1 MQTIAM
7 EFDSREHLN
16 EAVEKLWVAGKVTG
30 ELAVRPLSGGRWRL
44 DLTSEAPLKEKMFEQ
59 LPGKVLTG
67 AAGGKGGSDGS
78 AADEAEA
85 ADPEAA
91 AAEQS

>member
-1 MQTIAM
+1 MQSIAM

-16 EAVEKLWVAGKVTG
+16 EAVEKLWGTGKASG

-44 DLTSEAPLKEKMFEQ
+44 DLTSETPIKEKLLEK

-67 AAGGKGGSDGS
+67 AAG
-78 AADEAEA
+78 
-85 ADPEAA
+85 AA
-91 AAEQS
+91 AGAGEAGESADAEQS